1 MPKKMETQI
10 PEGMDIAMHAGA
22 FLSWMPVHLGKQYE
36 KLHTHT
42 NYTYIHIY
50 MHGWQSL

>member
-1 MPKKMETQI
+1 METQI

-36 KLHTHT
+36 KLDQQLTP
-42 NYTYIHIY
+42 IHMC
-50 MHGWQSL
+50 MHAY